1 MLYFSHVKEVE
12 KDIRRI
18 VPSSALG
25 EEHVAKTFRKYN
37 LENFTVAKTPE
48 GTSMLVCA
56 AGEVDESHYTDPRSK
71 KTYGFDHKAQ
81 TWTGEASDEFPTD
94 ESVEELRAAMQVAMD
109 EYLSSFFNDENKAL
123 SAAAVYGKGG
133 NLEIRV
139 SGVAS
144 DLRNYWSGGWRSS
157 YTVSIS
163 GGNSASVSGSVK
175 LIAHYFEDGNVQMNT
190 SNEFQGTAISFTD
203 GANLAGAVKEQ
214 ISTFESDLHNELGSV
229 YTRMSA
235 DTFKDMRRILPITK
249 QKFDWSGVQS
259 KLNSNLQ
266 SS

>member
-1 MLYFSHVKEVE
+1 M
-12 KDIRRI
+12 
-18 VPSSALG
+18 
-25 EEHVAKTFRKYN
+25 
-37 LENFTVAKTPE
+37 
-48 GTSMLVCA
+48 C
-56 AGEVDESHYTDPRSK
+56 
-71 KTYGFDHKAQ
+71 
-81 TWTGEASDEFPTD
+81 
-94 ESVEELRAAMQVAMD
+94 
-109 EYLSSFFNDENKAL
+109 
-123 SAAAVYGKGG
+123 
-133 NLEIRV
+133 
-139 SGVAS
+139 
-144 DLRNYWSGGWRSS
+144 
-157 YTVSIS
+157 IS